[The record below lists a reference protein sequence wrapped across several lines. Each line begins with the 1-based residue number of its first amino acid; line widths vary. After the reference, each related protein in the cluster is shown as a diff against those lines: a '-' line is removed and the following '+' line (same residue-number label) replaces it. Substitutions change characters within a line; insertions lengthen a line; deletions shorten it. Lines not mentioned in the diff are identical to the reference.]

1 MIWISHVSLRSLS
14 LMIWIT
20 HCCYPPHLKERK
32 RGRDDIEEHLRELV
46 HLWAGF
52 GGQPRYMCV
61 KCRRTYEWI
70 FSHFISTVGRELP
83 IAAHFVRWKMR
94 SAHVSQHL
102 MFLRICLKSRM
113 LSAHMCSCA
122 HVLKNLKSLSAPM
135 CSSTSY
141 VLNIFMFLR
150 VLSVLV
156 PRFLNI
162 LCS

>member
-1 MIWISHVSLRSLS
+1 MIWISYVSLRSLS
-14 LMIWIT
+14 LLIWIT
-20 HCCYPPHLKERK
+20 LCCYAPHLKERK
-32 RGRDDIEEHLRELV
+32 RGRDDTEEHVRKLV
-46 HLWAGF
+46 PLWAGF

-102 MFLRICLKSRM
+102 MFLRIFLKSLM
-113 LSAHMCSCA
+113 ISA
-122 HVLKNLKSLSAPM
+122 HVL
-135 CSSTSY
+135 
-141 VLNIFMFLR
+141 MFLR
-150 VLSVLV
+150 VLRVLV
-156 PRFLNI
+156 LQCVSQHLMFLTS